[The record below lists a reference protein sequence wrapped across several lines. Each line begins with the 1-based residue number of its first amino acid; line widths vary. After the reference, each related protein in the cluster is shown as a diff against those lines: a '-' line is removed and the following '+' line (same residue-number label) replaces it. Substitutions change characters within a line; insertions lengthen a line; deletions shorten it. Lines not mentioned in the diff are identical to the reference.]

1 MRNRALFAFILWAI
15 PAAAF
20 GEDDTRAMT
29 LAKETLDRGATL
41 FDTRDAKAMAATFLE
56 NAQLIFVRK
65 PPDSEKFELE
75 TKSGRATIESAYD
88 DLFKSRSP
96 EHKARNTVESAKF
109 LSPDLLLIKG
119 RFSLNADQGDTI
131 QFVQVR
137 AREGDQWKVATMQ
150 LMELPR

>member
-1 MRNRALFAFILWAI
+1 MRNRALFAFVLCAI
-15 PAAAF
+15 PAAVF

-29 LAKETLDRGATL
+29 LAKETLDRGAAL
-41 FDTRDAKAMAATFLE
+41 FDTRDARAMAATFLE
-56 NAQLIFVRK
+56 DAQLILVRK
-65 PPDSEKFELE
+65 PPESGKFEIE
-75 TKSGRATIESAYD
+75 TKSGRATIEASYS
-88 DLFKSRSP
+88 DLFKDRSP
-96 EHKARNTVESAKF
+96 EHKARNTVESARF

-119 RFSLNADQGDTI
+119 RFSLNVDQGDTI